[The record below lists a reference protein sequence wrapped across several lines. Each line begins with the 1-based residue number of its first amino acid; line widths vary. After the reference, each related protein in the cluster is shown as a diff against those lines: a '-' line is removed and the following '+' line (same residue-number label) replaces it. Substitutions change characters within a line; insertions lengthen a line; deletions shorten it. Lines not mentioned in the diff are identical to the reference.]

1 MASDL
6 FSADELE
13 LIYVLLQQSKAN
25 CKSALQHPAPGLDP
39 DRVKY
44 TQSVARNASRKIS
57 RALRSLGID
66 PDAVPM
72 DTD

>member
-13 LIYVLLQQSKAN
+13 LIYVLLQQGKAD

-44 TQSVARNASRKIS
+44 TQSVARSASRKIS
-57 RALRSLGID
+57 RALRYLGID